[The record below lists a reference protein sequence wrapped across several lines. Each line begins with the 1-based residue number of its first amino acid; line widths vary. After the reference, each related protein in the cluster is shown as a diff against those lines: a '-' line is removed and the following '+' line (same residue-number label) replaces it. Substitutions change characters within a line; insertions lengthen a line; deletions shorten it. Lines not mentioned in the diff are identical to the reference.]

1 MVAWRTNCPPPPPLH
16 RQFKILYSVAW
27 IKICSHVDNQE
38 IYLFCQNNDI
48 KVRILRTDFFSVGFW
63 WSQSLLLMH
72 VYHLTHIKNNLNPFW
87 VEVDNTILQEDLWGV
102 EPPATEVYGETLL
115 VLLGRTAEKH
125 FAGWGAVPPGDTS
138 QFAVT
143 TLPPVV
149 CPQWRP
155 STHVLLAP
163 FQTPCPCYSHALETE
178 KFIYLESWKI
188 QGRSCDSKVET
199 VTHLNNE
206 SMNSI

>member
-1 MVAWRTNCPPPPPLH
+1 MVAWRTNCPPPLPLR

-27 IKICSHVDNQE
+27 IKIRSHVDNQE

-48 KVRILRTDFFSVGFW
+48 KVRIFRTDFFSVGFW

-72 VYHLTHIKNNLNPFW
+72 VYRLAHIKNNLNPLW
-87 VEVDNTILQEDLWGV
+87 VEVDNTILQEDLWGM
-102 EPPATEVYGETLL
+102 EPPATEVYGGTLL

-149 CPQWRP
+149 CRQWKWQVP
-155 STHVLLAP
+155 MSSWSSFKLPVLA
-163 FQTPCPCYSHALETE
+163 TVMY
-178 KFIYLESWKI
+178 WK
-188 QGRSCDSKVET
+188 QK
-199 VTHLNNE
+199 
-206 SMNSI
+206 NSPTWRVLQDPGKKLW

>member
-1 MVAWRTNCPPPPPLH
+1 MVAWRTNCPPPPPLR

-72 VYHLTHIKNNLNPFW
+72 VYHLTHIKNNLNLFW

-143 TLPPVV
+143 TLAPVGLPTV
-149 CPQWRP
+149 E
-155 STHVLLAP
+155 SKY
-163 FQTPCPCYSHALETE
+163 PCPPGPLSNSLSLLQSC
-178 KFIYLESWKI
+178 IGNRKI
-188 QGRSCDSKVET
+188 HLPGVLKDSGKK
-199 VTHLNNE
+199 LW
-206 SMNSI
+206 